1 MAVYTTKALVRT
13 LDKLMT
19 IALVSDVDLDQCIT
33 DATDLVD
40 AGLVGRYVTPFA
52 DIAASPATPKK
63 IALIARYF
71 AAGLAL
77 QRYYSD
83 RSNIDDETEEP
94 RSKSYLRQ
102 ARYWLKEVQGDKDN
116 LPDSGVTL
124 QTDVAKNYAGRIF
137 TTTEKDAVTTSGFPS
152 GSLRDEVTYW

>member
-1 MAVYTTKALVRT
+1 MALALDIMKGGFSAGSAKAIGGQANT
-13 LDKLMT
+13 
-19 IALVSDVDLDQCIT
+19 AVSAAGTAIT

-83 RSNIDDETEEP
+83 RSNIDDETE
-94 RSKSYLRQ
+94 
-102 ARYWLKEVQGDKDN
+102 
-116 LPDSGVTL
+116 
-124 QTDVAKNYAGRIF
+124 
-137 TTTEKDAVTTSGFPS
+137 
-152 GSLRDEVTYW
+152 

>member
-13 LDKLMT
+13 QDKLLT
-19 IALVSDVDLDQCIT
+19 SALVSDADLDQCIT
-33 DATDLVD
+33 DATDLCD

-94 RSKSYLRQ
+94 RSKSYLGQ
-102 ARYWLKEVQGDKDN
+102 AKSWLKEVQTAKDN
-116 LPDSGVTL
+116 LPDAGVTL
-124 QTDVAKNYAGRIF
+124 QTDTAKNYAGRIF
-137 TTTEKDAVTTSGFPS
+137 TTTEKDTVTTSGFPV